1 MAWRRFFQRA
11 QRDDL
16 AAEIDHYVA
25 AETDDNIAR
34 GMSAD
39 AARTA
44 AMRKFGN
51 RAAVREVVYGMNT
64 INWADV
70 LTQDLKYGLRQL
82 RLRPGFALAAIL
94 SLALGIGAN
103 TAIFTLVDQ
112 LLLRLLPVED
122 ISHFATAT
130 PCSRASADSGSNRR
144 TCSTT
149 TGRRRSR

>member
-11 QRDDL
+11 QRDDDL

-44 AMRKFGN
+44 AVRKFGN

-64 INWADV
+64 IN
-70 LTQDLKYGLRQL
+70 
-82 RLRPGFALAAIL
+82 
-94 SLALGIGAN
+94 
-103 TAIFTLVDQ
+103 
-112 LLLRLLPVED
+112 
-122 ISHFATAT
+122 
-130 PCSRASADSGSNRR
+130 
-144 TCSTT
+144 
-149 TGRRRSR
+149 